1 MTFESY
7 ARRKYE
13 YKVDDAKYDNY
24 ELDEQGKNMT
34 NTELLEYQQRK
45 IKNQDQEIEEITG
58 EVKKGKEMGKVI
70 KTNLESQNKLLDD
83 VETGMDNLDSNMPKT
98 RKKFDNYV
106 VNSSSRR
113 LTIVILLEITVM
125 ALMLYYVIK
134 PK

>member
-106 VNSSSRR
+106 VNSSSRC
-113 LTIVILLEITVM
+113 LTIVILLEIAVM